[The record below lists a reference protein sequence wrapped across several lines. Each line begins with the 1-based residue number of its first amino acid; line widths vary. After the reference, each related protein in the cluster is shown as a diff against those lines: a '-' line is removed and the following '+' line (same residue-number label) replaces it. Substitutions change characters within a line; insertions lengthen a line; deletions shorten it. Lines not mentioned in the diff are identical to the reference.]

1 MNRTAFADIAHQ
13 SISFRQDLP
22 HERLVL
28 KLIDSCWVQRLR
40 DISQTANTRLVYM
53 FSEHSRF
60 GHSLGVAYLACVLMD
75 TLRSQDAAQV
85 EKYQQAVAA
94 AALLHDIGHI
104 APGSHTAYKTWFPKS
119 HDCHEELSLS
129 IINQDQQLNSLLPS
143 DLRATIGQI
152 LSESGALPAWTWQI
166 ISGGG
171 WNVDRGN
178 WCIIDSL
185 LAGVNYGQYNVPAL
199 LDSIV
204 LTADKQLALRENRL
218 DAMMHFAVSRHAMYR
233 QVYQHRVILS
243 TDTLNRS
250 IVARARDLGPNLKFA
265 DETMRHVLKA
275 EQANSL
281 SLNDLYMMREPWWR
295 YHLLQWSQ
303 GDDAILA
310 DLCDRLLNRRLLKTV
325 RVNEHDDLKRLIEA
339 ARLAVSQSGFNP
351 DYYLHTVST
360 SDMHESDHRRSMLVQ
375 MDDGRVL
382 TLGEAEP
389 LFTSMVKESSH
400 YAKNWIVLPEEA
412 KGLLGRER

>member
-13 SISFRQDLP
+13 SISFREDFA
-22 HERLVL
+22 HEHLVL
-28 KLIDSCWVQRLR
+28 QLIDTAWVQRLR

-75 TLRSQDAAQV
+75 TLRSQHPAQV
-85 EKYQQAVAA
+85 EKYQMAVAA
-94 AALLHDIGHI
+94 AALLHDIGHL
-104 APGSHTAYKTWFPKS
+104 APGSHTAFKTWFPKAN
-119 HDCHEELSLS
+119 DCHEELSLS
-129 IINQDQQLNSLLPS
+129 IINQDEKLRELLPS
-143 DLRATIGQI
+143 ELRRNISQI
-152 LSESGALPAWTWQI
+152 LSEDGTLPPWTWQI

-204 LTADKQLALRENRL
+204 LTAENHLALRENRL

-265 DETMRHVLKA
+265 DETMRRVLRA
-275 EQANSL
+275 ETAQAL
-281 SLNDLYMMREPWWR
+281 SLDDLYMMRESWWR
-295 YHLLQWSQ
+295 YHLAQWSRS
-303 GDDAILA
+303 DDSILA

-325 RVNEHDDLKRLIEA
+325 RINEHDDMQRLIEA
-339 ARLAVSQSGFNP
+339 ARLAVSKSGFNP

-389 LFTSMVKESSH
+389 LFISMVKESSH
-400 YAKNWIVLPEEA
+400 YAKNWLVLPEEA
-412 KGLLGRER
+412 KELLGRER